1 MEIVLYRI
9 HLHTLISKIRYID
22 YRYQT
27 TFTLPTAVSRYI
39 FQDHSGWANSHEA
52 RNCEA
57 IEPAGV
63 RGHAL
68 PSTQTGSA
76 VVLSHLLPDAVRAV
90 VVHTATRVDGLHAFV
105 STAVVATFM
114 RAEAFRINT
123 AGIVT

>member
-1 MEIVLYRI
+1 MHVSIL
-9 HLHTLISKIRYID
+9 KICKID

-39 FQDHSGWANSHEA
+39 FQDHSGWANSHGA
-52 RNCEA
+52 RNCKA